1 MKETAGKHL
10 WVQLTKSAVQNFTSK
25 SLLKTQHLFPQ
36 QNRHLKTSEG
46 TNPRERERAC
56 SSTQSWCGHTTE
68 GARVV
73 AISPQTYLSHLE
85 NAEHRVTKTLPASGR
100 LVSRMMGDV
109 RVIVHEGL
117 GSFSAVT
124 MIAASSTQ
132 RFTSYLSSV
141 TVCNNRY
148 SAYERD
154 FQIIWR
160 PVKYHVANS

>member
-1 MKETAGKHL
+1 MK
-10 WVQLTKSAVQNFTSK
+10 VQ
-25 SLLKTQHLFPQ
+25 TQ
-36 QNRHLKTSEG
+36 E
-46 TNPRERERAC
+46 REREREREPAPAHKADAD
-56 SSTQSWCGHTTE
+56 TQQRGQELWQFLC
-68 GARVV
+68 
-73 AISPQTYLSHLE
+73 TYLSHLE

-109 RVIVHEGL
+109 RVMVHEGL

-148 SAYERD
+148 
-154 FQIIWR
+154 
-160 PVKYHVANS
+160 

>member
-1 MKETAGKHL
+1 MTETAGKHL

-25 SLLKTQHLFPQ
+25 SLLKTQHLSPQ
-36 QNRHLKTSEG
+36 QNKHLKTSEA
-46 TNPRERERAC
+46 TNPRERE
-56 SSTQSWCGHTTE
+56 SLLQHTKLMRTHNR
-68 GARVV
+68 GSRVV
-73 AISPQTYLSHLE
+73 AISLQPYLSHLE

-109 RVIVHEGL
+109 RVMVHEGL

-141 TVCNNRY
+141 TVCDNTY
-148 SAYERD
+148 
-154 FQIIWR
+154 
-160 PVKYHVANS
+160 